1 VHRLPRANDYP
12 PHPHSRRRAT
22 QISLATA
29 RDSGSKNIT
38 SAGSVTPHGPI
49 IHINDG
55 VDVART
61 APPQS
66 SRAQEKGS
74 WLTRIPR
81 QRLEFRSGG
90 HLSSHNPDLRDQ
102 DLLLQSC
109 PAVHVCIGT
118 DGKFFLFLRQK
129 IKFDAFCY
137 KYQSSY
143 NAPCILRMSHPTQ
156 IYFIF
161 FEACF
166 VVVVAD
172 DVEDCLI
179 VVSQIRTVVL
189 VVLLSAD
196 T

>member
-1 VHRLPRANDYP
+1 M
-12 PHPHSRRRAT
+12 
-22 QISLATA
+22 SLAAA

-109 PAVHVCIGT
+109 PAVH
-118 DGKFFLFLRQK
+118 
-129 IKFDAFCY
+129 
-137 KYQSSY
+137 
-143 NAPCILRMSHPTQ
+143 
-156 IYFIF
+156 
-161 FEACF
+161 ACF
-166 VVVVAD
+166 VVIVAD